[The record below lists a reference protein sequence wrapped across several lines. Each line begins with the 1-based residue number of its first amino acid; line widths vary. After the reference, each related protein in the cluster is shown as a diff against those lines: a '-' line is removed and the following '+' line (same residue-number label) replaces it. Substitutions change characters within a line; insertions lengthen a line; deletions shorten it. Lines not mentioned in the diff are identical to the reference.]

1 MSIITIVRTETI
13 ILVYTDDGKEEIE
26 KVEEKKHH
34 CTIEKAKK
42 DKSTSKAKLN
52 VWAFIYMITDTNKV

>member
-26 KVEEKKHH
+26 KVEEKK
-34 CTIEKAKK
+34 TSLY
-42 DKSTSKAKLN
+42 DRKSQEGQ
-52 VWAFIYMITDTNKV
+52 IYIKS